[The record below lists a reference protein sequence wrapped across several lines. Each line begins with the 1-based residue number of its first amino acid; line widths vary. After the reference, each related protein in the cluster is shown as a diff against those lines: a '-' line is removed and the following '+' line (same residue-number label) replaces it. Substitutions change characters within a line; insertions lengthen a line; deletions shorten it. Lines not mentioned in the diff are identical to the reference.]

1 MKPSQSSIYRRTEL
15 LLDWLTD
22 VVDRLPKKLS
32 YDALGRRLINN
43 MLDAKDYVAM
53 ALITQDDPKTR
64 LECINQFTLCMTS
77 AKSIVRFIFE
87 RSQKSDART
96 LSPKQYGYYVREM
109 GVIGAETA
117 RWMTSTQTLIKQQK
131 GSI

>member
-15 LLDWLTD
+15 LLDWLSV
-22 VVDRLPKKLS
+22 VVDRLPKTVS
-32 YDALGRRLINN
+32 FDTMGRRLINN

-77 AKSIVRFIFE
+77 SKSIVRFIFE

-96 LSPKQYGYYVREM
+96 LSSKQYGHYVREM
-109 GVIGAETA
+109 SVIGAETA
-117 RWMTSTQTLIKQQK
+117 RWITSTQTLINSKK
-131 GSI
+131 V